1 MSFST
6 SVRLLDEISK
16 KEVLKMEKKEI
27 LKEEKIKK
35 SCKHYTNRYC
45 SYQGSCK
52 KCIYNPLSKKRG
64 ILKWSIICFLSRNAH

>member
-52 KCIYNPLSKKRG
+52 KCIYNSLSKRKEVY
-64 ILKWSIICFLSRNAH
+64 